1 MGKPLP
7 PIVLAGRD
15 GKRRSCGRSSVSI
28 RRFVPG
34 DGGAGAY
41 AGGDGTEGCVV
52 GVVHGFSC
60 GRPGA
65 RESG

>member
-15 GKRRSCGRSSVSI
+15 GMRRSCGRFSVSI